1 MGANAILTPC
11 TLWSVL
17 VVLHMRYTG
26 RRLGAR
32 VALLTPAASL
42 AEAEALCR
50 GVETVQTAALGAA
63 HRDTLRRWRRG
74 GLLSLP
80 PPHSRIVR
88 GAVWRAV

>member
-1 MGANAILTPC
+1 
-11 TLWSVL
+11 
-17 VVLHMRYTG
+17 MRYTG

-74 GLLSLP
+74 GSSPSRRRILVLCGGLYGGLYEELRVLS
-80 PPHSRIVR
+80 SGMR
-88 GAVWRAV
+88 G